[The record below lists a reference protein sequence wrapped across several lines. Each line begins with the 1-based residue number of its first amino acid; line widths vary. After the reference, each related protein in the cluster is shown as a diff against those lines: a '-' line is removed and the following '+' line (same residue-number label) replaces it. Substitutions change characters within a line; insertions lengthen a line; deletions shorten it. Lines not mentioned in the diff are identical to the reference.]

1 MSMESHYYVIAG
13 YDLTGNETDKFKDL
27 LLCQDLVQTKMRYSI
42 S

>member
-1 MSMESHYYVIAG
+1 MVALRDEGELIG
-13 YDLTGNETDKFKDL
+13 YL